1 MKTIRV
7 LCIGDVVGAT
17 GRSMFQKH
25 IDRVRKAHSIDAI
38 IVNGENSAG
47 GRGITSRI
55 AKFFVHN
62 GANVITTGNHIWQ
75 KKEVYSYLNESANL
89 LRPAN
94 YPSGCP
100 GKGVTTFA
108 CGPYVIGVMN
118 LQGRVFMKDHIDCPF
133 RSAESALSFLRTKTP
148 IIIVDFHAEA
158 SSEKMAMGHF
168 LDGKVS
174 AVVGTHT
181 HVQTADERVLPGG
194 TAFMSD
200 LGMTGSL
207 NGMLGMQRD
216 AIMQN
221 FLNQLPV
228 KFKVSTESPVI
239 MTGAWI
245 EIDPVTGHALKIERV
260 RIVDGELSVSEEEDD
275 R

>member
-17 GRSMFQKH
+17 GRTMFQKH
-25 IDRVRKAHSIDAI
+25 IDRVRKAHSIDAV
-38 IVNGENSAG
+38 IVNGENAAG

-55 AKFFVHN
+55 AKSFIHN
-62 GANVITTGNHIWQ
+62 GADVVTTGNHIWQ
-75 KKEVYSYLNESANL
+75 KKEVYNYLDESTTL

-100 GKGVTTFA
+100 GKGITTFV
-108 CGPYVIGVMN
+108 CGQYVIGVMN

-133 RSAESALSFLRTKTP
+133 RTAESALSFLRTKTP
-148 IIIVDFHAEA
+148 IIIVDFHGEA

-181 HVQTADERVLPGG
+181 HVQTADERILPGG
-194 TAFMSD
+194 TAFMTD

-207 NGMLGMQRD
+207 NGMLGMQKEP
-216 AIMQN
+216 IIQN
-221 FLNQLPV
+221 FLIQMPV
-228 KFKVSTESPVI
+228 KFKVCTENPVV
-239 MTGAWI
+239 MSGVWI
-245 EIDPVTGHALKIERV
+245 EIDPASGHAVKIERV
-260 RIVDGELSVSEEEDD
+260 RILDEQLVVTEEDD
-275 R
+275 DR

>member
-25 IDRVRKAHSIDAI
+25 IDKVRKAHSIDAV

-55 AKFFVHN
+55 AKSFVHN

-75 KKEVYSYLNESANL
+75 KKEIFSYLDENSNL

-100 GKGVTTFA
+100 GKGVTTFTS
-108 CGPYVIGVMN
+108 GPYVIGVMN
-118 LQGRVFMKDHIDCPF
+118 IQGRVFMKDNIDCPF
-133 RSAESALSFLRTKTP
+133 RTAESALSFLRSKTS

-181 HVQTADERVLPGG
+181 HVQTADERILPGG

-207 NGMLGMQRD
+207 NGMLGMQKES
-216 AIMQN
+216 IMHN
-221 FLNQLPV
+221 FLTQLPV
-228 KFKVSTESPVI
+228 KFKVSTENPVI
-239 MTGAWI
+239 MSGAWI
-245 EIDPVTGHALKIERV
+245 EIDPTTGRALKIERV
-260 RIVDGELSVSEEEDD
+260 RIVDQELSVSEEEDD

>member
-25 IDRVRKAHSIDAI
+25 IDRVRKAHSIDAV

-55 AKFFVHN
+55 VKFFVNN
-62 GANVITTGNHIWQ
+62 GANVVTTGNHIWQ
-75 KKEVYSYLNESANL
+75 KKEVYKYLGESSDL

-100 GKGVTTFA
+100 GKGVTTFT
-108 CGPYVIGVMN
+108 CGPYVIGVLN
-118 LQGRVFMKDHIDCPF
+118 IQGRVFMKDQIDCPF

-148 IIIVDFHAEA
+148 IIIVDFHAEVT
-158 SSEKMAMGHF
+158 SEKMAMGHF

-194 TAFMSD
+194 TAFMTD

-221 FLNQLPV
+221 FLNQMPV
-228 KFKVSTESPVI
+228 KFKVCTESPVI

-245 EIDPVTGHALKIERV
+245 EIDPSNGRAVNIERV
-260 RIVDGELSVSEEEDD
+260 KIVDGELSVSEDEDD
-275 R
+275 K

>member
-17 GRSMFQKH
+17 GRAMFQKH
-25 IDRVRKAHSIDAI
+25 IDRVRQAHSIDAI

-55 AKFFVHN
+55 VKFFRHN
-62 GANVITTGNHIWQ
+62 GADVVTTGNHIWA
-75 KKEVYSYLNESANL
+75 KKEVYKYLDEHSDL

-100 GKGVTTFA
+100 GKGVTTFP
-108 CGPYVIGVMN
+108 CGPYVIGVIN
-118 LQGRVFMKDHIDCPF
+118 IQGRVFMKDDIDCPF
-133 RSAESALSFLRTKTP
+133 RSAESTLSYLRTKTP

-158 SSEKMAMGHF
+158 SSEKIAMGHF

-194 TAFMSD
+194 TAFMTD
-200 LGMTGSL
+200 LGMTGTL
-207 NGMLGMQRD
+207 NGMLGMQKD

-221 FLNQLPV
+221 FLTQMPV
-228 KFKVSTESPVI
+228 KFKVSAESPVI
-239 MTGAWI
+239 MTGCWI
-245 EIDPVTGHALKIERV
+245 EIDPTNGRAVKIERV
-260 RIVDGELSVSEEEDD
+260 KVVDGELSVSEEEDD

>member
-17 GRSMFQKH
+17 GRAMFQKH

-55 AKFFVHN
+55 ARFFRHN
-62 GANVITTGNHIWQ
+62 GADVITTGNHIWQ
-75 KKEVYSYLNESANL
+75 KKEVFKYLDESSDL

-100 GKGVTTFA
+100 GKGVTTFT
-108 CGPYVIGVMN
+108 CGPYVIGVIN

-133 RSAESALSFLRTKTP
+133 RSAESTLSYLRTKTP

-158 SSEKMAMGHF
+158 SSEKIAIAHF

-194 TAFMSD
+194 TAFISD
-200 LGMTGSL
+200 LGMTGAL
-207 NGMLGMQRD
+207 NGMLGMQKD

-221 FLNQLPV
+221 FLNQMPV
-228 KFKVSTESPVI
+228 KFKVSTENPII

-245 EIDPVTGHALKIERV
+245 EIDPSNGRAVKIERV
-260 RIVDGELSVSEEEDD
+260 KVVDGELSVSEEEDD

>member
-17 GRSMFQKH
+17 GRAMFQKH
-25 IDRVRKAHSIDAI
+25 ISRVRQAHSIDAV

-55 AKFFVHN
+55 VKFFRHN
-62 GANVITTGNHIWQ
+62 GADVVTTGNHIWA
-75 KKEVYSYLNESANL
+75 KKEVYKYLDEHSDL

-100 GKGVTTFA
+100 GKGVTTFP
-108 CGPYVIGVMN
+108 CGPYVIGVIN
-118 LQGRVFMKDHIDCPF
+118 IQGRVFMKDDIDCPF
-133 RSAESALSFLRTKTP
+133 RSAESTLSYLRTKTP

-158 SSEKMAMGHF
+158 SSEKIAMGHF

-194 TAFMSD
+194 TAFMTD
-200 LGMTGSL
+200 LGMTGTL
-207 NGMLGMQRD
+207 NGMLGMQKD

-221 FLNQLPV
+221 FLNQMPV

-239 MTGAWI
+239 MTGCWI
-245 EIDPVTGHALKIERV
+245 EIDPTTGRAIKIERV
-260 RIVDGELSVSEEEDD
+260 KVVDGELSVSEEEDD

>member
-55 AKFFVHN
+55 AKFFIHN

-75 KKEVYSYLNESANL
+75 KKEVYSYLNESTNL

-100 GKGVTTFA
+100 GKGITTFA

-133 RSAESALSFLRTKTP
+133 RSAESALSFLRTKTS

-216 AIMQN
+216 AIMMN

-245 EIDPVTGHALKIERV
+245 EIDPATGHALKIERV

>member
-100 GKGVTTFA
+100 GKGVTTFT
-108 CGPYVIGVMN
+108 CGPYVIGVLN

-228 KFKVSTESPVI
+228 KFKVSMESPVI

-245 EIDPVTGHALKIERV
+245 EIDPATGHAVKIERV
-260 RIVDGELSVSEEEDD
+260 RIVDGELSVSEEDDD

>member
-17 GRSMFQKH
+17 GRAMFQKH
-25 IDRVRKAHSIDAI
+25 IDRVRKEYSIDAV

-47 GRGITSRI
+47 GRGITSRVV
-55 AKFFVHN
+55 KFFRHN
-62 GANVITTGNHIWQ
+62 GTDVITTGNHIWA
-75 KKEVYSYLNESANL
+75 KKEIYSYLQDSSDL

-100 GKGVTTFA
+100 GKGVTTFT

-133 RSAESALSFLRTKTP
+133 RTAESALSYLRTKTP
-148 IIIVDFHAEA
+148 IIIVDMHAEA

-181 HVQTADERVLPGG
+181 HVQTADERILPGG
-194 TAFMSD
+194 TAFMTD

-207 NGMLGMQRD
+207 NGMLGQQKEP
-216 AIMQN
+216 IIQN

-228 KFKVSTESPVI
+228 KFKVATETPI
-239 MTGAWI
+239 TMNGAWI
-245 EIDPVTGHALKIERV
+245 EIDPATGRAVKIERIRV
-260 RIVDGELSVSEEEDD
+260 IDGELSVAEDEDD
-275 R
+275 K

>member
-55 AKFFVHN
+55 AKFFIHC
-62 GANVITTGNHIWQ
+62 GASVITTGNHIWQ
-75 KKEVYSYLNESANL
+75 KKEVYSYLNESTTL

-100 GKGVTTFA
+100 GKGVTTFT

-216 AIMQN
+216 AIMMN

-228 KFKVSTESPVI
+228 KFKVSTESPII

-245 EIDPVTGHALKIERV
+245 EIDPATGHALKIERV

>member
-1 MKTIRV
+1 MKTVRV

-17 GRSMFQKH
+17 GRAMFQKH
-25 IDRVRKAHSIDAI
+25 IDRVRKENKIDAV

-55 AKFFVHN
+55 VKFFRHN
-62 GANVITTGNHIWQ
+62 GADVITTGNHIWQ
-75 KKEVYSYLNESANL
+75 KKEIFHYLEDANDL

-100 GKGVTTFA
+100 GKGVTTFT
-108 CGPYVIGVMN
+108 CGQYVIGVMN
-118 LQGRVFMKDHIDCPF
+118 LQGRVFMKDHTDCPF
-133 RSAESALSFLRTKTP
+133 RTAESALSYLRTKTP
-148 IIIVDFHAEA
+148 IIIVDMHAEA

-181 HVQTADERVLPGG
+181 HVQTADERILPGG
-194 TAFMSD
+194 TAFMTD

-207 NGMLGMQRD
+207 NGMLGMKKE
-216 AIMQN
+216 AILHN
-221 FLNQLPV
+221 FLTQLPV
-228 KFKVSTESPVI
+228 RFKVSAEPPVI
-239 MTGAWI
+239 MNGAWI
-245 EIDPVTGHALKIERV
+245 EIDVTTGHAIRIERI
-260 RIVDGELSVSEEEDD
+260 RIVDGELSIQEDEDD
-275 R
+275 K